1 MKTTV
6 IIIVMGFLLSPF
18 SPVEKM
24 YGHTKEQVSYMLN
37 EPDSLVILWT
47 TAEKDVLTKMLS
59 VYVTNALT
67 QGWFEHVTFVIWGP
81 SAKLLAE
88 DKEVQE
94 WIRKFKEA
102 GAVLEACLWCTNQY
116 DVTEELE
123 ECGVDVRGMGRSL
136 SNYIKDPDK
145 EIIVF

>member
-1 MKTTV
+1 MKKSRIFILSIFFLVPNIYVGHAFGQALDHTGNTTA
-6 IIIVMGFLLSPF
+6 S
-18 SPVEKM
+18 
-24 YGHTKEQVSYMLN
+24 
-37 EPDSLVILWT
+37 PDSLVILWT

-67 QGWFEHVTFVIWGP
+67 QGWFDHVTFVIWGP

-88 DKEVQE
+88 DMEVQA

-136 SNYIKDPDK
+136 SEYIKDPDK
-145 EIIVF
+145 EVIVF

>member
-1 MKTTV
+1 MKTTL
-6 IIIVMGFLLSPF
+6 IIILTVFMLSPF
-18 SPVEKM
+18 FFLEKM
-24 YGHTKEQVSYMLN
+24 SGRTRAADSFTVP

-67 QGWFEHVTFVIWGP
+67 QGWFDHVTFVIWGP

-94 WIRKFKEA
+94 WIRKFKEV
-102 GAVLEACLWCTNQY
+102 GVVLEACLWCTNQY
-116 DVTEELE
+116 DVTEALE

-136 SNYIKDPDK
+136 TEYIKDPDK
-145 EIIVF
+145 ELIVF